1 VTSRSIPE
9 AAQRRPL
16 LLAAVLFISYQ
27 CVGMS
32 LPVAPVF
39 LTGRL
44 GLTKAWA
51 GLGVGIAFLA
61 TIVTRGH
68 AGSLSDRRGA
78 KVAVARGLG
87 FYIAGALT
95 SLALV
100 GAAIYGALA
109 VGGPIGLLLL
119 DRLGF
124 AGTTAIGALLPC
136 LGLLAIWRIAG
147 VAAHPGAA
155 RPSFLS
161 VIGSIRWHG
170 AVVCLQGI
178 GFAAIGAFFTL
189 YFRGQHWPYAGLGL
203 TAFGAGFV
211 LVRVFFGHLPDR
223 IGGLPVAVGSLAMV
237 IGLVRVRARNADFG
251 GGWRSE

>member
-1 VTSRSIPE
+1 
-9 AAQRRPL
+9 
-16 LLAAVLFISYQ
+16 
-27 CVGMS
+27 M
-32 LPVAPVF
+32 
-39 LTGRL
+39 
-44 GLTKAWA
+44 
-51 GLGVGIAFLA
+51 
-61 TIVTRGH
+61 
-68 AGSLSDRRGA
+68 
-78 KVAVARGLG
+78 
-87 FYIAGALT
+87 
-95 SLALV
+95 
-100 GAAIYGALA
+100 
-109 VGGPIGLLLL
+109 
-119 DRLGF
+119 
-124 AGTTAIGALLPC
+124 LPC
-136 LGLLAIWRIAG
+136 LGLLAIWRSAG

-178 GFAAIGAFFTL
+178 GFTAIGAFFTL

-223 IGGLPVAVGSLAMV
+223 IGGLPVAVESLAMV